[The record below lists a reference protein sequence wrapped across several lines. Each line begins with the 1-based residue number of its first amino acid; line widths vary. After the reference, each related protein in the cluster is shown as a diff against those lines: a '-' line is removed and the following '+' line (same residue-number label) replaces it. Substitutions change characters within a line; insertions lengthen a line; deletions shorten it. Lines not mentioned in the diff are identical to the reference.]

1 MKASEVISTARRW
14 LNDEV
19 EPYKW
24 TTSELIDYL
33 NEAMDIVAQKADA
46 LFGSDPSTMTAA
58 STIAV
63 VAGTNFYAY
72 DDRILAIDSVKLV
85 TSEKYLDRISF
96 EEAELTYG
104 TGWLST
110 AAADRDEPS
119 NYILDYR
126 VGYIYLV
133 ACPETSESMILN
145 MRRRQFTPI
154 TSALLAT
161 TDIPLFGEFHLRM
174 AHGVCWRAFIK
185 GGTATFKPEYAAS
198 HKLLFGEVIEDIKRM
213 LLKLLYRRRVI
224 KAKWGNI

>member
-33 NEAMDIVAQKADA
+33 NEAMDIVAQKTDA
-46 LFGSDPSTMTAA
+46 LFGADPSTMTAV

-72 DDRILAIDSVKLV
+72 DDRVLAIDSVKL
-85 TSEKYLDRISF
+85 TTYDKYLDRISF

-104 TGWLST
+104 TDWLSVV
-110 AAADRDEPS
+110 AADRDEPKA
-119 NYILDYR
+119 YVVDYR

-133 ACPETSESMILN
+133 ACPDANDTMILN

-154 TSALLAT
+154 TSANMAA

-174 AHGVCWRAFIK
+174 AHGICWRAFIK
-185 GGTATFKPEYAAS
+185 GGTATFKPDYAAT
-198 HKLLFGEVIEDIKRM
+198 HKALFAEVIEDIKRM